1 MKRRIT
7 IVGFVFIGV
16 FLMVPAPAGAHAFL
30 DHSDPKVGS
39 TVSASPPALTLVF
52 TEGVEPAFSRIEV
65 TDEAGAALEAK
76 QAEHPQTDTLRV
88 ALPSLKPGTYKVHWS
103 VVSVD
108 THATEGT
115 FRFSVKAP

>member
-1 MKRRIT
+1 MKRGIA
-7 IVGFVFIGV
+7 IAGFVLIATFV
-16 FLMVPAPAGAHAFL
+16 MVPAPAEAHAFL

-39 TVSASPPALTLVF
+39 TVSQSPPALTLVF

-65 TDEAGAALEAK
+65 TDEAGTAIEAK
-76 QAEHPQTDTLRV
+76 QLEHPQTDTLRV

>member
-1 MKRRIT
+1 MKRGIA
-7 IVGFVFIGV
+7 IAGFVLIATFV
-16 FLMVPAPAGAHAFL
+16 MVPAPAEAHAFL

-39 TVSASPPALTLVF
+39 TVSQSPPALTLVF

-65 TDEAGAALEAK
+65 TDEAGAAIEAK
-76 QAEHPQTDTLRV
+76 QLEHPQTDTLRV

>member
-1 MKRRIT
+1 MKRRIA
-7 IVGFVFIGV
+7 IAGFVLIGTC
-16 FLMVPAPAGAHAFL
+16 LMVPPPAGAHAFL

-39 TVSASPPALTLVF
+39 TLSAAPPALTLVF
-52 TEGVEPAFSRIEV
+52 TEGIEPAFSRIEV
-65 TDEAGAALEAK
+65 TDEAGAAIDAK
-76 QAEHPQTDTLRV
+76 QVEHPQTDTLRV